1 MASMKAREYAPI
13 ERLDSAPIGP
23 YVSPGQREEALSDA
37 LRGVDLGANDELV
50 VGWLV
55 RHLDNTTLRTLVS
68 LIERARGAGM
78 VHMLDIEA
86 SLADQARQKPA
97 DQARQKPAD
106 QACQKPAS
114 QAWQEP
120 ADRPDREDRP
130 DQGDVPESAAGQR
143 FEGRPSL
150 RDWPSSWVA
159 GNSGPGF

>member
-13 ERLDSAPIGP
+13 ERLDTAPVGP
-23 YVSPGQREEALSDA
+23 YVAPCQREEALSDA
-37 LRGVDLGANDELV
+37 LRGVDLGANDELI

-78 VHMLDIEA
+78 VHVLDIEA

-97 DQARQKPAD
+97 D
-106 QACQKPAS
+106 
-114 QAWQEP
+114 P
-120 ADRPDREDRP
+120 ADREDQP
-130 DQGDVPESAAGQR
+130 DQDDVPESDAGQR
-143 FEGRPSL
+143 LEGPPSL
-150 RDWPSSWVA
+150 RNWPSSWVA

>member
-37 LRGVDLGANDELV
+37 LRGVDLGANDELI

-78 VHMLDIEA
+78 VHVLDIEA

-97 DQARQKPAD
+97 DQA
-106 QACQKPAS
+106 CQRPAS
-114 QAWQEP
+114 RAWREP
-120 ADRPDREDRP
+120 ADRPDREDRA
-130 DQGDVPESAAGQR
+130 DQDGVPESAAGQR
-143 FEGRPSL
+143 FEGPPSL

>member
-37 LRGVDLGANDELV
+37 LRGVDLGANDELI

-55 RHLDNTTLRTLVS
+55 RHLDSTTLRTLVS

-78 VHMLDIEA
+78 VHVLDIEA

-97 DQARQKPAD
+97 DQA
-106 QACQKPAS
+106 CQRPAS
-114 QAWQEP
+114 QAWREP
-120 ADRPDREDRP
+120 ADRPDREDRA
-130 DQGDVPESAAGQR
+130 DQDGVPESAAGQR
-143 FEGRPSL
+143 FEGPPSL

>member
-37 LRGVDLGANDELV
+37 LRGVDLGANDELI

-97 DQARQKPAD
+97 DQV
-106 QACQKPAS
+106 CQKPAS

-120 ADRPDREDRP
+120 ADRPDREERP
-130 DQGDVPESAAGQR
+130 DQDDVPESAAGRR
-143 FEGRPSL
+143 FEGPPSL